1 MPRKSRT
8 EIIRIIIAILLVCSA
23 IFIASVTV
31 GRDIYN
37 GSRDEGLLSF
47 AIANACGYL
56 FFLFMP
62 VEIAFAYYLKG
73 DINVLALNAV
83 AIGTALF
90 SQTID
95 YAIGV
100 LVSDR
105 FIDNLIGRRRYEKAG
120 AKIEKYGNLTI
131 FVFNAL
137 PLSSPVISLAAGMIR
152 HNIRNTVIY
161 TILGLLVKYA
171 ALTLIF

>member
-1 MPRKSRT
+1 MMRKSRT
-8 EIIRIIIAILLVCSA
+8 EIIRIIIAILLAGTA

-31 GRDIYN
+31 GRDIYY
-37 GSRDEGLLSF
+37 GSRDQGLLSF
-47 AIANACGYL
+47 AIVNACGYL

-62 VEIAFAYYLKG
+62 VEIAFVYYLNG
-73 DINVLALNAV
+73 DISVLALNAV

-90 SQTID
+90 SQAID

-100 LVSDR
+100 LVSDK

-120 AKIEKYGNLTI
+120 TNIEKYGNVTI
-131 FVFNAL
+131 FIFNAL

-152 HNIRNTVIY
+152 HNIRSTLVC